1 MRKVREQANEVA
13 KTPQGTRNPS
23 QRTSPPRA
31 ISRPQRYD
39 ANKAA
44 SPWSSRL
51 PGMDTDQGGQS
62 GAVPLQLRRLQELQ
76 AAQAPL
82 SRRYGPLIARH
93 SGLPGAYRGR
103 RLSPPW

>member
-1 MRKVREQANEVA
+1 MRKSIREQANEGSTA
-13 KTPQGTRNPS
+13 PQGTRTPS
-23 QRTSPPRA
+23 QRTSPRRA

-39 ANKAA
+39 ADEAA
-44 SPWSSRL
+44 SPWPSRL

-93 SGLPGAYRGR
+93 S
-103 RLSPPW
+103 RLARCALYVVMTR